1 MKKYKKY
8 LPYLLILVILG
19 VTIFVWQSVL
29 SNKNPRMLKVAF
41 LDVGQGDAIYI
52 EAPNKKQV
60 LIDGGKDSKLLYSL
74 SKVMPFADR
83 SLDLLIIT
91 HRDMDHIGGLPML
104 LDGYRV
110 ERVIDNG
117 IKDETE
123 ISKSVDEKIKSCSIK
138 SEIAQKDMRVFLDK
152 KNNIYLDI
160 IYPNRDVSDID
171 SNDSSVVVKL
181 IHGEN
186 SFLFTGDASIYAES
200 LIMWEEGENDL
211 DIDVLKLGH
220 HGARSSSSLLWFE
233 KTSPELAIVS
243 AGKNNSYGH
252 PHKETLERLE
262 NLKIPFLSTAEIG
275 TILIKSDGQ
284 KLEY

>member
-19 VTIFVWQSVL
+19 VTVFVWQSVL

-123 ISKSVDEKIKSCSIK
+123 ISKSVDEKITSHSI
-138 SEIAQKDMRVFLDK
+138 ENEVAQKDMRVFLDK
-152 KNNIYLDI
+152 ENDIYLDI

-220 HGARSSSSLLWFE
+220 HGARSSSSLLWLE